1 MVAEGI
7 RQVSCGE
14 SHTLILTTDG
24 KVYSC
29 GSNEFSQLGR
39 VIEEGQSSSSEIEII
54 EALEHLTIIDLSCWN
69 LSACVDTEHKLYIWG
84 TL

>member
-1 MVAEGI
+1 MVAEDI
-7 RQVSCGE
+7 SQVSCGD
-14 SHTLILTTDG
+14 SHTLVLSTYG

-39 VIEEGQSSSSEIEII
+39 TLIEGEGQSSEIEIV
-54 EALEHLTIIDLSCWN
+54 EALEHLTVRELSCWN
-69 LSACVDTEHKLYIWG
+69 LSASVDIENKLYIWG